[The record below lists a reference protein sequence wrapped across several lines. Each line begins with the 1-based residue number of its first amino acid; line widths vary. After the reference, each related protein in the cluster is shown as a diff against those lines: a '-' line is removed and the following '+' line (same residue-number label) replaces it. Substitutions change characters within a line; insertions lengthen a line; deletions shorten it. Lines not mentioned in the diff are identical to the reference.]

1 MKTNDEVL
9 KTYIKRIRESSPDD
23 ADSLAVLKQL
33 RFDSGQV
40 ADVFSHTFS
49 TMMFTPKN
57 NSYKFTN
64 HTNYGHYQLR
74 TKIWQKTKLY

>member
-40 ADVFSHTFS
+40 ADVIWPYLFYNVVYTEEQLLQFYQSFQLWPLS
-49 TMMFTPKN
+49 T
-57 NSYKFTN
+57 
-64 HTNYGHYQLR
+64 
-74 TKIWQKTKLY
+74 